1 MEIVAAVAVVAAVDD
16 VFPMPFDDPL
26 QPLRMVEHLSSLVR
40 YDSVVVVVA
49 AAVAVAVAVV
59 VAVVVVVVVAEAA
72 FAVRFVSRGTSSR
85 RLVSRVPLFLA
96 IVSWS
101 IQWCIAPFDC
111 LVSRSDPHVHVSHPQ
126 YFAPRAIFQ
135 TVTALTCTL
144 LVIVRLPHE
153 SICSPLP
160 VE

>member
-1 MEIVAAVAVVAAVDD
+1 MEIVVVAAVAVVAAVDD

-40 YDSVVVVVA
+40 YDSVVVVVVA

-96 IVSWS
+96 FVSW
-101 IQWCIAPFDC
+101 
-111 LVSRSDPHVHVSHPQ
+111 
-126 YFAPRAIFQ
+126 
-135 TVTALTCTL
+135 
-144 LVIVRLPHE
+144 
-153 SICSPLP
+153 
-160 VE
+160 